1 MFEFVLFFVIYVFL
15 CCMIIVIT
23 FAPLSLPSLG
33 SLVSSMPDQRDVEM
47 LVWFHELCVAAF
59 CSSFVFFYVLAFR
72 LVLSCRP
79 PSPIHIVR
87 RIVPLR
93 TGTAVHV
100 IFCLLSSIDTFIV
113 ACFVTTDWISKR

>member
-1 MFEFVLFFVIYVFL
+1 
-15 CCMIIVIT
+15 MIIVIT

-33 SLVSSMPDQRDVEM
+33 SLVSSMPDQLDVEM
-47 LVWFHELCVAAF
+47 LVWFYELCVAAF

-79 PSPIHIVR
+79 SVGPSPIHIVR